1 MSGGYLGAPYNA
13 YDPIGYNPFFGQQ
26 VTGTNFGFMP
36 APMSFTPFGMPNYMA
51 MPDYMYNRG
60 SYMNQSLLQP
70 PMMQQGFNPF
80 SNFNQPM
87 MQPPPSPS
95 QFGIGEPPP
104 EFTPMESPTFT
115 PMESKVYQPPVQP
128 VTPIEDKPPAFT
140 PYTRWTSFAELGERA
155 NTPAQTGRMFRD
167 VISGYTRS
175 GEPIYTRETKYKVG
189 GSGGHPITNPA
200 RYVYGTRP
208 INF

>member
-70 PMMQQGFNPF
+70 PMMQQSYNPF
-80 SNFNQPM
+80 GSFNQPM

-104 EFTPMESPTFT
+104 EFTQMDNSFYQTSLQSNDLPPTPSFYDPKPTTQKYMRVKVHGNAGVSSPQYKLV
-115 PMESKVYQPPVQP
+115 PY
-128 VTPIEDKPPAFT
+128 VT
-140 PYTRWTSFAELGERA
+140 SS
-155 NTPAQTGRMFRD
+155 GRTHGNAGR
-167 VISGYTRS
+167 V
-175 GEPIYTRETKYKVG
+175 
-189 GSGGHPITNPA
+189 
-200 RYVYGTRP
+200 
-208 INF
+208 

>member
-70 PMMQQGFNPF
+70 PMMQQTFNPF
-80 SNFNQPM
+80 GSFNQPM

-95 QFGIGEPPP
+95 QFGIGEPTP
-104 EFTPMESPTFT
+104 EFTPMQSNI
-115 PMESKVYQPPVQP
+115 YQPPAQP
-128 VTPIEDKPPAFT
+128 VSPVVEDKPPAFT
-140 PYTRWTSFAELGERA
+140 PYTNWTSFTELGERA
-155 NTPAQTGRMFRD
+155 NTPAQSNRVFRD

-175 GEPIYTRETKYKVG
+175 GEPIYTRETKYKVAG
-189 GSGGHPITNPA
+189 TGMGQFSNPA
-200 RYVYGTRP
+200 KYVYGTRP

>member
-80 SNFNQPM
+80 GSFNQPM

-104 EFTPMESPTFT
+104 EFTPMQSNI
-115 PMESKVYQPPVQP
+115 YQPPVQP
-128 VTPIEDKPPAFT
+128 VSPIVEDRPPAFT
-140 PYTRWTSFAELGERA
+140 PYLEWTKFSEIGKKDNVPGAG
-155 NTPAQTGRMFRD
+155 GRMFRD
-167 VISGYTRS
+167 RLIGYDSDGTPKYERQ
-175 GEPIYTRETKYKVG
+175 TKYTAI
-189 GSGGHPITNPA
+189 GSSPMWMIPDT
-200 RYVYGTRP
+200 VKYGTMP
-208 INF
+208 ID

>member
-1 MSGGYLGAPYNA
+1 MSGGYLGAPLNV

-26 VTGTNFGFMP
+26 VTGANFGFMP

-70 PMMQQGFNPF
+70 PMMQQAYNPF
-80 SNFNQPM
+80 GSFNQPM
-87 MQPPPSPS
+87 MQPPQSPS

-104 EFTPMESPTFT
+104 EFTPMES
-115 PMESKVYQPPVQP
+115 KVYQPPIQR
-128 VTPIEDKPPAFT
+128 VTPVEDKPPAFT
-140 PYTRWTSFAELGERA
+140 PYTKWTSVSVLGERP
-155 NTPAQTGRMFRD
+155 NDPARTGRMFRD

-175 GEPIYTRETKYKVG
+175 GEPIYTRETKYKVA
-189 GSGGHPITNPA
+189 GSGSNPRGGNTA

>member
-1 MSGGYLGAPYNA
+1 MSGGYLGAPLNV

-26 VTGTNFGFMP
+26 VTGANFGFMP

-80 SNFNQPM
+80 GSFNQPM

-115 PMESKVYQPPVQP
+115 PMQSNVYQPPVQT
-128 VTPIEDKPPAFT
+128 VTPVEDRPPAFT
-140 PYTRWTSFAELGERA
+140 PYTKWTSFTELGERA
-155 NTPAQTGRMFRD
+155 NTPAQSNRVFRD

-175 GEPIYTRETKYKVG
+175 GEPIYTRQTKYKVA

-200 RYVYGTRP
+200 RYVTGTRP

>member
-70 PMMQQGFNPF
+70 PMMQQTFNPF
-80 SNFNQPM
+80 GSFNQPM

-95 QFGIGEPPP
+95 QLGIGEPPP

-115 PMESKVYQPPVQP
+115 PMQSNIYQPPTQP
-128 VTPIEDKPPAFT
+128 VTPVEDKPPAFT
-140 PYTRWTSFAELGERA
+140 PYTNWTSFKELGLPA
-155 NTPAQTGRMFRD
+155 YAPAQSNRVFRD
-167 VISGYTRS
+167 VISGYTGS
-175 GEPIYTRETKYKVG
+175 GEPIYTRETKYKVAIMVLIIQIQLNM
-189 GSGGHPITNPA
+189 SQEQ
-200 RYVYGTRP
+200 
-208 INF
+208 